1 MYRFALP
8 LLVGGVFLVVTGTAF
23 AQSSPPDPVKQLP
36 APFSALPDAD
46 AWAKLPPLKNPP
58 LPEWVKVLAGPLP
71 KTAAK
76 MLELDYLQRAENP
89 LGAVLSA
96 RIRLAVARSLGC
108 KYGEEMALADLRRAG
123 LSDLEIEANPMFR
136 QIPSAERAALAFATK
151 LTTEGHAITDG
162 EFAELLRHYGPEKT
176 TAIVHTVAYANF
188 HNRILL
194 GLGVKGEASIVRP
207 VVMKFDLDAS
217 KVSAP
222 VRPSWDDLKS
232 VKGGG
237 LSVRLEWSQADSKEL
252 DRILEKQKERTL
264 RIPLPDKAVFEKLPE
279 REQDAA
285 KRILWNTVSSGYQP
299 EMTRAWFACLYAYYD
314 EAKPDRVFTNSAF
327 WVVTRTNDCFY

>member
-1 MYRFALP
+1 MYRLTLP
-8 LLVGGVFLVVTGTAF
+8 LLVCGVFLVAPGPAP
-23 AQSSPPDPVKQLP
+23 AQTSPPVKQSP
-36 APFSALPDAD
+36 DPFSSLPDAD
-46 AWAKLPPLKNPP
+46 AWAQLPPRKNPP
-58 LPEWVKVLAGPLP
+58 LPEWAKVLAGPLP
-71 KTAAK
+71 KTTAK

-96 RIRLAVARSLGC
+96 RIRLAVAKSLGC

-123 LSDLEIEANPMFR
+123 LNDLEIEANPMFM
-136 QIPSAERAALAFATK
+136 QLPSAERLALAFARK

-162 EFAELLRHYGPEKT
+162 EFADLLRHYGPEKT

-188 HNRILL
+188 HCRVVL
-194 GLGVKGEASIVRP
+194 GLGVKAESPVARP
-207 VVMKFDLDAS
+207 VAMKFDLDAA
-217 KVSAP
+217 KGAAP
-222 VRPSWDDLKS
+222 ARPSWDDLKS

-237 LSVRLEWSQADSKEL
+237 LSVRLEWSQADSEDL
-252 DRILEKQKERTL
+252 ERILEKQKERTL

-279 REQDAA
+279 RERDAA